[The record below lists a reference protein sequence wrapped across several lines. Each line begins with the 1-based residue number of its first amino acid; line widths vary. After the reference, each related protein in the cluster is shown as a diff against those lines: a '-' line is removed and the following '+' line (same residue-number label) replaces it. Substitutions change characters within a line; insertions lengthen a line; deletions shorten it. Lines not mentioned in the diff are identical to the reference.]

1 MTVAIDVSA
10 VTSITRYSQFE
21 YWHERFL
28 IGKII
33 HCTEKNNIRKKEA
46 EYRQHW
52 KYFNNIGNILILL

>member
-33 HCTEKNNIRKKEA
+33 HCTEKNNIRKYE
-46 EYRQHW
+46 
-52 KYFNNIGNILILL
+52 